1 MLLIVEKL
9 IKCVLLK
16 GRKIEIK
23 SRKVGLF
30 IVSENGKAED
40 WT

>member
-1 MLLIVEKL
+1 MQYKL
-9 IKCVLLK
+9 SHFNH